1 MNNPMKKIHSFL
13 LKSSMAMALLA
24 ICGSLAAQTTYNL
37 VDLGFSKAY
46 IAPVIENGAQL
57 MLYQPGDNNNRT
69 SWLTLES
76 QDSGAKLKL
85 ITGATDGT
93 NPMAEADV
101 TAYVFTVRQINED
114 TIALRAS
121 NGEYISSAITSSTK
135 DNITTSR
142 SQRALFKVIKT
153 GNQFYFKRADVQSDL
168 YLNTQANPYVNYW
181 SGAGDWSKWEVYTPS
196 LEEILP
202 DTLTM
207 STLTG
212 TLTRDGQ
219 TSTWNSLWTSSS
231 DESEA
236 TITLRASANNMA
248 TTSDGSG
255 YIDLR
260 SGSVQ
265 SSTYTIT
272 VPDEYEILSY
282 TIRCK
287 VASSQQTL
295 TPSGGTERVF
305 TNTDTVVAYTVNVG
319 NGAHQAVFTLAG
331 GNTGLLSKID
341 VVYKEMSVR
350 DVEYKVVFK
359 GDTVAVETAQ
369 MGVGEQASVPASLDM
384 GSFAT
389 FSYDPAK
396 IDANTDEV
404 VATMHW
410 SPNAPIQ
417 FSDALNDTTHYYKLR
432 ITNGARTVYFN
443 YTPNASMSNIA
454 CDPADSLDNGL
465 WAFFGNPYAAR
476 VVNKAAG
483 NGLRLASP
491 ITSSST
497 PNTGLATYAVLTN
510 DLNTYPDSVWR
521 ILPATQTSGGANL
534 TTGGFYL
541 RNMQGHCLNIRNA
554 SGSSVYHL
562 AYWTT
567 GYDAGSAFLSTTAA
581 NEPWIGSTVQGFWT
595 TGRSTE
601 TWLTRTIVNAAD
613 IKDGGTVSSLTARL
627 KDNTAALVD
636 NVRLYAVNN
645 DTMDF
650 YILKN
655 PEIYQVGDTKS
666 GDLSGDLTFDFGEK
680 AVTFLRGQKLKL
692 FLTATVKADAPLNQ
706 TVDAQVTSV
715 TLNGEAL
722 TPTDGDPNGQA
733 KIFQTWAPVFHWKNH
748 GYAVWRIPA
757 MARTYNPANG
767 NSQRLVAVID
777 GTNDGFQQ
785 GNNWNPNPD
794 PGYAPINVFYAISD
808 DNGRTWTDPK
818 TLKLSSRT
826 TGSNTYSFGDPAI
839 VRCKSGKLLVL
850 TCATDKTFWG
860 GQTSPYM
867 FTSTDNGETF
877 DAGHTINNTSIL
889 TDEVANTQGFG
900 GYSWFV
906 TSGRGI
912 CTTSGRVM
920 FLVNYIK
927 AGQSG
932 TVANTRNY
940 VLYSDDEGEHWT
952 ISGNVVWD
960 GYGNESKLCQLPNGK
975 ILASIR
981 RGGNRGFNLS
991 TDSTG
996 TTWTSQRTPAEAAGG
1011 IHDAG
1016 VNADVIAYG
1025 DSLLIHTIIRNNGSG
1040 STRTDLEV
1048 FVSANQGQTWTR
1060 KFQIQPTYCGYSTM
1074 EILDNGDLAILFED
1088 GSYHYGDNQYDTEI
1102 IHYYDITCLTIPADT
1117 IATWGKV
1124 RGQVDPLK
1132 RLGVLDENGQYTAIH
1147 SATVNPDAAAT
1158 DPNASGNA
1166 SIVLSSRRY
1175 NILGQPVDA
1184 DYKGIVIQNG
1194 KKVLKK

>member
-1 MNNPMKKIHSFL
+1 MRKMKSLL
-13 LKSSMAMALLA
+13 LKGCLTAVLAMCAGLV
-24 ICGSLAAQTTYNL
+24 SAQATYNL

-85 ITGATDGT
+85 VTGATDGT
-93 NPMAEADV
+93 NPMADTDV
-101 TAYVFTVRQINED
+101 TAYIFTVSQINED

-121 NGEYISSAITSSTK
+121 NGEYISGAITSSTR
-135 DNITTSR
+135 DNITTSAT
-142 SQRALFKVIKT
+142 QKALFKVIKT
-153 GNQFYFKRADVQSDL
+153 GSQFYFKRADVQSDL

-181 SGAGDWSKWEVYTPS
+181 NGSGDWSKWDVFTPS

-212 TLTRDGQ
+212 TLTRNGS
-219 TSTWNSLWTSSS
+219 TSTWNNLWTSNSG
-231 DESEA
+231 ESEV
-236 TITLRASANNMA
+236 TITLSASANNMA
-248 TTSDGSG
+248 TTTDGSG

-282 TIRCK
+282 TISCK

-295 TPSGGTERVF
+295 TPSGGTARVF
-305 TNTDTVVAYTVNVG
+305 INTDTVATYTVNVG

-331 GNTGLLSKID
+331 ANTGLLSKID
-341 VVYKEMSVR
+341 VAYKEMSVR
-350 DVEYKVVFK
+350 DVEYKVVFQ

-369 MGVGEQASVPASLDM
+369 MGIGELASVPASLDM

-389 FSYDPAK
+389 FSYNPAR
-396 IDANTDEV
+396 INASTDEV
-404 VATMHW
+404 VATMEW

-417 FSDALNDTTHYYKLR
+417 FSSALDDNAHYYKLR
-432 ITNGARTVYFN
+432 ISNAARIVYFN
-443 YTPNASMSNIA
+443 YTPASAMPNIA

-465 WAFFGNPYAAR
+465 WAFLGNPYAAKI
-476 VVNKAAG
+476 VNKAAG
-483 NGLRLASP
+483 DGVRLASP
-491 ITSSST
+491 ITSAST
-497 PNTGLATYAVLTN
+497 ANTGLATYAVLTN
-510 DLNTYPDSVWR
+510 DFTTYPDSVWR
-521 ILPATQTSGGANL
+521 ILPATQTSNGGTL

-541 RNMQGHCLNIRNA
+541 RNQQGHCLNIRNA

-567 GYDAGSAFLSTTAA
+567 GYDAGSAFLSTAAA
-581 NEPWIGSTVQGFWT
+581 NEANLGATVQGFWT
-595 TGRSTE
+595 TGRGTE
-601 TWLTRTIVNAAD
+601 TWLTRTIINAPD
-613 IKDGGTVSSLTARL
+613 TKDGGTVSSLTARL
-627 KDNTAALVD
+627 KGNSAALVD
-636 NVRLYAVNN
+636 NVKLYAVNN

-650 YILKN
+650 YILKH
-655 PEIYQVGDTKS
+655 PEIYQVGDTKT
-666 GDLSGDLTFDFGEK
+666 GDLTGDLTFDFGPNTV
-680 AVTFLRGQKLKL
+680 ALNRGDRVKLY
-692 FLTATVKADAPLNQ
+692 LTATVKSNAELNQ
-706 TVDAQVTSV
+706 TIDAEVTSV
-715 TLNGEAL
+715 TINDNAL
-722 TPTDGDPNGQA
+722 TPADGDPDGQSQ
-733 KIFQTWAPVFHWKNH
+733 IFQTWAPVFHWKNH

-757 MARTYNPANG
+757 MARTYNPAND

-777 GTNDGFQQ
+777 GTNDGFQH

-808 DNGRTWTDPK
+808 DNGKTWTDPK

-850 TCATDKTFWG
+850 TCATDRTFWD

-877 DAGHTINNTSIL
+877 DVGHTINNTSIL
-889 TDEVANTQGFG
+889 TDEVANKQGFG

-932 TVANTRNY
+932 TVENTRNY

-996 TTWTSQRTPAEAAGG
+996 TVWTGQRTPGEAAGG

-1048 FVSANQGQTWTR
+1048 FVSADQGQTWTR

-1074 EILDNGDLAILFED
+1074 DILDNGDLAILFED
-1088 GSYHYGDNQYDTEI
+1088 GSYHYGNNQYDTEI
-1102 IHYYDITCLTIPADT
+1102 IHYYDITYLTIPADT

-1124 RGQVDPLK
+1124 RGTVDPLK
-1132 RLGVLDENGQYTAIH
+1132 RLGVLDENGNYTAIH
-1147 SATVNPDAAAT
+1147 SATAN
-1158 DPNASGNA
+1158 PNASASGTNPNDA
-1166 SIVLSSRRY
+1166 SIVLNARRY

-1194 KKVLKK
+1194 KKVLTK